1 MPARS
6 ITLANAVVAAINA
19 WASKPA
25 NVTAARVRSITHLIT
40 DMDNATPGHIAVI
53 VSSVSDDSDRAEVAE
68 EITLG
73 IVTIGNVGS
82 EAVAS
87 SDAWEDFTEGLRDY
101 LRTSTTFKNIAVG
114 SLAFHRTT
122 VNTVT
127 AADAEMLDQSE
138 VFVSV
143 TEAAWRVSIGNR
155 S

>member
-1 MPARS
+1 MTARS
-6 ITLANAVVAAINA
+6 ITLADAVVAAINA

-40 DMDNATPGHIAVI
+40 DIDNATPGHIAVI
-53 VSSVSDDSDRAEVAE
+53 VSSVNDDSDRAEVAE
-68 EITLG
+68 EVTLG

-82 EAVAS
+82 EAVAG
-87 SDAWEDFTEGLRDY
+87 SDTWEDFTEGLRDY
-101 LRTSTTFKNIAVG
+101 LRTSAAFKNIAVG

-127 AADAEMLDQSE
+127 VADAEMLDQSE

-143 TEAAWRVSIGNR
+143 TEATWRVSIGNR